1 MSASFEEKLAAVTG
15 TIRRIT
21 IDDPH
26 SRYSGGL
33 LYYYDKSKRLHG
45 SAMALGGDPFSE
57 HFEAFALLAG
67 FSLEVLIKGI
77 LIGLG
82 EKVPLVHNLPK
93 LVDQAGIALS
103 DDDRAVLKA
112 FTIYTV
118 WYSRYPAAKTS
129 REMVDDREFLDAQYL
144 RSGNLAKIASS
155 ASISPRAVN
164 TATYERLFDFFVKR
178 FFDVQS
184 SVFES
189 AEFSFAPTIR
199 PS

>member
-1 MSASFEEKLAAVTG
+1 MIASFEAKLASVAG
-15 TIRRIT
+15 TIRRIA

-33 LYYYDKSKRLHG
+33 LYFYDKSKRLNG

-77 LIGLG
+77 LTGLG
-82 EKVPLVHNLPK
+82 ETVPLVHNLPK
-93 LVDQAGIALS
+93 LVDKTGLTLS
-103 DDDRAVLKA
+103 HDDRAMLKA
-112 FTIYTV
+112 FTIYTI

-129 REMVDDREFLDAQYL
+129 REMVEDTDFLNSQYL
-144 RSGNLAKIASS
+144 RSGNLAKIAAS
-155 ASISPRAVN
+155 ANTSPRAVN
-164 TATYERLFDFFVKR
+164 TANYERLFNFFVQR

-184 SVFES
+184 SILES
-189 AEFSFAPTIR
+189 AEFSFAPSIR